1 MGVGPAEAGEQGA
14 GGDRDGDGFCG
25 GLERFG
31 AEFVPG
37 MVVFVGGAELGLE
50 IGEADLRGDEVLAV
64 LEAWLHLGKGDLA
77 LDDDFVMGLVV
88 AGIAIEIGDFGVH
101 G

>member
-1 MGVGPAEAGEQGA
+1 
-14 GGDRDGDGFCG
+14 
-25 GLERFG
+25 
-31 AEFVPG
+31 
-37 MVVFVGGAELGLE
+37 
-50 IGEADLRGDEVLAV
+50 
-64 LEAWLHLGKGDLA
+64 